1 MNKMPKINVE
11 LDIDWYNLHLIKEI
25 EEKEYD
31 SHKVVKL
38 IKMIAER
45 NIEIICKLFEFQK
58 ENETC
63 EIDDIKTFIEKNW

>member
-1 MNKMPKINVE
+1 MPEIDVKID
-11 LDIDWYNLHLIKEI
+11 LSWYHINLLKEI

-58 ENETC
+58 EHDLV
-63 EIDDIKTFIEKNW
+63 DDIKTFLEKGW